1 LIKHVFNKL
10 AKALKI
16 PISTIRA
23 IIKKFQT
30 TQDVTNLAGRVW
42 GEFEG
47 LKTQTALYHHMLFRR
62 VSRQEKSSKN
72 KPKHFQWSDTTG
84 SLNGLDSVIRW

>member
-30 TQDVTNLAGRVW
+30 TQDVTNLAGRV
-42 GEFEG
+42 
-47 LKTQTALYHHMLFRR
+47 
-62 VSRQEKSSKN
+62 
-72 KPKHFQWSDTTG
+72 
-84 SLNGLDSVIRW
+84 